1 MDIPQVQISGLDN
14 SHGPGDAQK
23 AETRD
28 VDMDSSQHAAATND
42 SITQEVPLSSA
53 TTELEQTSMEEV
65 APPKRNPGLQFLD
78 SISDGTTSSFFPLFK
93 DLQLTLFRYLT
104 SPIVELTIGNGET
117 KTTLTAHQRLL
128 LESPF
133 LAERVSVFD
142 SSGPV
147 G

>member
-65 APPKRNPGLQFLD
+65 APPKRNPGLQFL
-78 SISDGTTSSFFPLFK
+78 
-93 DLQLTLFRYLT
+93 
-104 SPIVELTIGNGET
+104 E
-117 KTTLTAHQRLL
+117 
-128 LESPF
+128 
-133 LAERVSVFD
+133 
-142 SSGPV
+142 
-147 G
+147 